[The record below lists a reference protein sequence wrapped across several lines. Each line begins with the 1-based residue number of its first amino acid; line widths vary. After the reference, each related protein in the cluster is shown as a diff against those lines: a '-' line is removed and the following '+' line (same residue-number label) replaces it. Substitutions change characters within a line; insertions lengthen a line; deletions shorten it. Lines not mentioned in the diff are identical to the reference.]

1 MPRERRANIGR
12 RTRHASQQQ
21 VYSRNL
27 REERQNIIR
36 ENDRLRHRVSTRRS
50 LASYNRLAFQ
60 YDPTA
65 NYSDDENLDIGRM
78 TTICRYCNA
87 LKFKRETVGLCCAS
101 GKVKLDPL
109 LTPPQPLKTLFDGSD
124 PDSSHFLQHILEYN
138 NCFRMTS
145 FGANIIREGGFMP
158 TCKIQGQIY
167 HLHGSMVP
175 TPDEPHQFLQIYFIS
190 SMVDQL
196 NVRCN
201 IQGAQQLKRRIIE
214 QLQAFF
220 HANNAV
226 VNMFKT
232 ALERMPS
239 DTHKFV
245 IRADCT
251 PTGEHVRRFN
261 APTVNDVAAIIVGD
275 PTKSRDIVVQ
285 RRSNIM
291 HRVNETHRLYDAL
304 QYPIIYWQGQDGYDI
319 TLKMVDPITGVST
332 NNKNLSA
339 MNYYAYRM
347 MIRTHE
353 ENIILKCGRLFQQFA
368 VDMYVKVETERL
380 AFIRF
385 NQPKLRSED
394 YIHLR
399 DAIHSDGDVQN
410 IGRLT
415 VLPSTYIR
423 SPRHMHE
430 YAQDAMTYVRNYG
443 TPDLFITVT
452 CNPKW
457 TEIERELEPG
467 QKPQDRH
474 DIIARVFQQK
484 LKVMMDVLTKYRVFG
499 DTRCYMYSVEW
510 QKRGLPHAHILIWLL
525 NKLHSNEVDDIIS
538 AEIPDPVTDPRL
550 HDIVTTQMVHGPCG
564 ALNPLSPCMADGK
577 CTKRYPRPL
586 VAETVTGND
595 GYPVYRRRSKEDNGR
610 TIKVKVQ
617 NQEIE
622 IGNEFIVPYCPLL
635 SRIFETHANV
645 ESCHSAKSIKY
656 LCKYVTKG
664 SDMAVFGIASE
675 NVNDEISN
683 FQMGRYEF
691 VRNNVPL
698 LNEQQK
704 QVYETLMQAVDN
716 NTGGLFSL
724 DAPGGTGKT
733 FVISLI
739 LATIRS
745 RCDIALAL
753 ASSGIAATL
762 LDGGRTAHSAL
773 KLPLNLNTID
783 TLTCNISRSSAMG
796 KLLMQCKLIVWDEC
810 TMAHKKSLEAL
821 NFTLKDLRRNN
832 NIFGGLM
839 ILLAGDFRQTL
850 PVVPRGTPADELN
863 ACLKASSLW
872 NNVKTLS
879 LTTNMRVQLQ
889 NDQSAAQFS
898 KQLLDLG
905 NGKVPVDATSGL
917 ITLTN
922 DFCRFV
928 DTQLVLIENV
938 FPNIS
943 ENYKNYAWLSQRAI
957 LAAKNNDVHALNF
970 TIQSKI
976 AGDLV
981 TYKSVDSIT
990 NPDDVVN
997 YPTEFLNSL
1006 EIPGFP
1012 PHNLQLKVGT
1022 VIMILRNLNPPRLC
1036 NGTRLSVK
1044 RLMPNLI
1051 EATIINGKYAGE
1063 NVCIPR
1069 IPMIP
1074 TDLPFDF
1081 KRLQFPVRLA
1091 FAMTINK
1098 SQGQSLSVCG
1108 IILENHCFSHG
1119 QLYVACSRVGK
1130 PSALFVLTSD
1140 QKTKNVVYQRALQ

>member
-158 TCKIQGQIY
+158 TCK
-167 HLHGSMVP
+167 
-175 TPDEPHQFLQIYFIS
+175 
-190 SMVDQL
+190 
-196 NVRCN
+196 
-201 IQGAQQLKRRIIE
+201 GAQQLKRRIIE

-353 ENIILKCGRLFQQFA
+353 ENVILKCGRLFQQFA

-415 VLPSTYIR
+415 VLPSTYIG

-474 DIIARVFQQK
+474 DIYI
-484 LKVMMDVLTKYRVFG
+484 
-499 DTRCYMYSVEW
+499 
-510 QKRGLPHAHILIWLL
+510 
-525 NKLHSNEVDDIIS
+525 
-538 AEIPDPVTDPRL
+538 
-550 HDIVTTQMVHGPCG
+550 
-564 ALNPLSPCMADGK
+564 
-577 CTKRYPRPL
+577 
-586 VAETVTGND
+586 
-595 GYPVYRRRSKEDNGR
+595 
-610 TIKVKVQ
+610 TIK
-617 NQEIE
+617 
-622 IGNEFIVPYCPLL
+622 
-635 SRIFETHANV
+635 
-645 ESCHSAKSIKY
+645 
-656 LCKYVTKG
+656 
-664 SDMAVFGIASE
+664 
-675 NVNDEISN
+675 
-683 FQMGRYEF
+683 
-691 VRNNVPL
+691 
-698 LNEQQK
+698 
-704 QVYETLMQAVDN
+704 
-716 NTGGLFSL
+716 
-724 DAPGGTGKT
+724 
-733 FVISLI
+733 
-739 LATIRS
+739 
-745 RCDIALAL
+745 
-753 ASSGIAATL
+753 
-762 LDGGRTAHSAL
+762 
-773 KLPLNLNTID
+773 
-783 TLTCNISRSSAMG
+783 
-796 KLLMQCKLIVWDEC
+796 
-810 TMAHKKSLEAL
+810 
-821 NFTLKDLRRNN
+821 
-832 NIFGGLM
+832 
-839 ILLAGDFRQTL
+839 
-850 PVVPRGTPADELN
+850 
-863 ACLKASSLW
+863 
-872 NNVKTLS
+872 
-879 LTTNMRVQLQ
+879 
-889 NDQSAAQFS
+889 
-898 KQLLDLG
+898 
-905 NGKVPVDATSGL
+905 
-917 ITLTN
+917 
-922 DFCRFV
+922 
-928 DTQLVLIENV
+928 
-938 FPNIS
+938 
-943 ENYKNYAWLSQRAI
+943 
-957 LAAKNNDVHALNF
+957 
-970 TIQSKI
+970 
-976 AGDLV
+976 
-981 TYKSVDSIT
+981 
-990 NPDDVVN
+990 
-997 YPTEFLNSL
+997 
-1006 EIPGFP
+1006 
-1012 PHNLQLKVGT
+1012 
-1022 VIMILRNLNPPRLC
+1022 
-1036 NGTRLSVK
+1036 
-1044 RLMPNLI
+1044 
-1051 EATIINGKYAGE
+1051 
-1063 NVCIPR
+1063 
-1069 IPMIP
+1069 
-1074 TDLPFDF
+1074 
-1081 KRLQFPVRLA
+1081 
-1091 FAMTINK
+1091 
-1098 SQGQSLSVCG
+1098 
-1108 IILENHCFSHG
+1108 
-1119 QLYVACSRVGK
+1119 
-1130 PSALFVLTSD
+1130 
-1140 QKTKNVVYQRALQ
+1140 

>member
-87 LKFKRETVGLCCAS
+87 VKFKRETVGLCCAS

-124 PDSSHFLQHILEYN
+124 PDSSHFLQHILEFN

-353 ENIILKCGRLFQQFA
+353 ENVILKCGRLFQQFA

-415 VLPSTYIR
+415 ILPSTYIG

-443 TPDLFITVT
+443 T
-452 CNPKW
+452 
-457 TEIERELEPG
+457 R
-467 QKPQDRH
+467 
-474 DIIARVFQQK
+474 
-484 LKVMMDVLTKYRVFG
+484 
-499 DTRCYMYSVEW
+499 
-510 QKRGLPHAHILIWLL
+510 
-525 NKLHSNEVDDIIS
+525 
-538 AEIPDPVTDPRL
+538 
-550 HDIVTTQMVHGPCG
+550 
-564 ALNPLSPCMADGK
+564 
-577 CTKRYPRPL
+577 
-586 VAETVTGND
+586 
-595 GYPVYRRRSKEDNGR
+595 
-610 TIKVKVQ
+610 
-617 NQEIE
+617 
-622 IGNEFIVPYCPLL
+622 
-635 SRIFETHANV
+635 
-645 ESCHSAKSIKY
+645 
-656 LCKYVTKG
+656 
-664 SDMAVFGIASE
+664 
-675 NVNDEISN
+675 
-683 FQMGRYEF
+683 
-691 VRNNVPL
+691 
-698 LNEQQK
+698 
-704 QVYETLMQAVDN
+704 
-716 NTGGLFSL
+716 
-724 DAPGGTGKT
+724 
-733 FVISLI
+733 
-739 LATIRS
+739 
-745 RCDIALAL
+745 
-753 ASSGIAATL
+753 
-762 LDGGRTAHSAL
+762 
-773 KLPLNLNTID
+773 
-783 TLTCNISRSSAMG
+783 
-796 KLLMQCKLIVWDEC
+796 
-810 TMAHKKSLEAL
+810 
-821 NFTLKDLRRNN
+821 
-832 NIFGGLM
+832 
-839 ILLAGDFRQTL
+839 
-850 PVVPRGTPADELN
+850 
-863 ACLKASSLW
+863 
-872 NNVKTLS
+872 
-879 LTTNMRVQLQ
+879 
-889 NDQSAAQFS
+889 
-898 KQLLDLG
+898 
-905 NGKVPVDATSGL
+905 
-917 ITLTN
+917 
-922 DFCRFV
+922 
-928 DTQLVLIENV
+928 
-938 FPNIS
+938 
-943 ENYKNYAWLSQRAI
+943 
-957 LAAKNNDVHALNF
+957 
-970 TIQSKI
+970 
-976 AGDLV
+976 
-981 TYKSVDSIT
+981 
-990 NPDDVVN
+990 
-997 YPTEFLNSL
+997 
-1006 EIPGFP
+1006 
-1012 PHNLQLKVGT
+1012 
-1022 VIMILRNLNPPRLC
+1022 
-1036 NGTRLSVK
+1036 
-1044 RLMPNLI
+1044 
-1051 EATIINGKYAGE
+1051 
-1063 NVCIPR
+1063 
-1069 IPMIP
+1069 
-1074 TDLPFDF
+1074 
-1081 KRLQFPVRLA
+1081 
-1091 FAMTINK
+1091 
-1098 SQGQSLSVCG
+1098 
-1108 IILENHCFSHG
+1108 
-1119 QLYVACSRVGK
+1119 
-1130 PSALFVLTSD
+1130 
-1140 QKTKNVVYQRALQ
+1140 